1 MGGQHLQ
8 HSNYL
13 QFPKAVHYIMCP
25 AQMNCVVMSL
35 IPSWVTGLG
44 LLGMEQV
51 LPFNI
56 DSGLLTDPD
65 KYAQ

>member
-1 MGGQHLQ
+1 
-8 HSNYL
+8 
-13 QFPKAVHYIMCP
+13 
-25 AQMNCVVMSL
+25 MNCVVMSL
-35 IPSWVTGLG
+35 IPSWVTGLS